1 MTTYAELQAQKEA
14 IEKELLK
21 RKTEA
26 FNEVVTTFA
35 ATCKAAG
42 FALDEMAAALI
53 RLHNRRQRDGTHQQ
67 QAAAEHPFD
76 CSHSLYPFSSSA
88 GRWPVC
94 GPVYLID
101 SPATA
106 GQIMKRDAYSPPFS
120 PRCKPQ

>member
-1 MTTYAELQAQKEA
+1 
-14 IEKELLK
+14 
-21 RKTEA
+21 
-26 FNEVVTTFA
+26 
-35 ATCKAAG
+35 
-42 FALDEMAAALI
+42 MADAVAALLD
-53 RLHNRRQRDGTHQQ
+53 RGLRRQRDGTHQQ

-76 CSHSLYPFSSSA
+76 CSHSLYPFGSSA

-120 PRCKPQ
+120 PDVNPNKKAGRSRLFNVMTGKAA

>member
-53 RLHNRRQRDGTHQQ
+53 RRNV
-67 QAAAEHPFD
+67 
-76 CSHSLYPFSSSA
+76 CSAKDP
-88 GRWPVC
+88 GR
-94 GPVYLID
+94 
-101 SPATA
+101 S
-106 GQIMKRDAYSPPFS
+106 RES
-120 PRCKPQ
+120 

>member
-35 ATCKAAG
+35 ATCKSAG

-53 RLHNRRQRDGTHQQ
+53 RLHNRRQRVGTKAPAKFRNKAPAKFRNTATGKTWSGRGKQPSWVGG
-67 QAAAEHPFD
+67 EH
-76 CSHSLYPFSSSA
+76 SVA
-88 GRWPVC
+88 V
-94 GPVYLID
+94 
-101 SPATA
+101 
-106 GQIMKRDAYSPPFS
+106 
-120 PRCKPQ
+120 